1 MALNPNL
8 TELDLQQA
16 QKRTIDALD
25 DAVRIILADTTGM
38 AIELS
43 AADGDSVLAEASLS
57 AATGSITVA
66 SSGQLVAPIDVSMK
80 KELQLLVDVGAGIT
94 GTATVSIEISPE
106 ASGSVWIP
114 SGVTLAVTGATNL
127 KSAKVS
133 DLAHRARVVL
143 SGVNSISAGTATLH
157 LLARS

>member
-25 DAVRIILADTTGM
+25 DAVRIILADTTGI

-43 AADGDSVLAEASLS
+43 AADGDSVLAESSLASASGSLS
-57 AATGSITVA
+57 SA
-66 SSGQLVAPIDVSMK
+66 SSGELVAPLDVSMK
-80 KELQLLVDVGAGIT
+80 KEIQVLVDVAAGIT
-94 GTATVSIEISPE
+94 GSATIEIQISPS

-127 KSAKVS
+127 KTAKVS
-133 DLAHRARVVL
+133 DLARRARVVL
-143 SGVNSISAGTATLH
+143 SGVNAITVGTATLH

>member
-1 MALNPNL
+1 MALNTNL

-16 QKRTIDALD
+16 QKRTIDSLD
-25 DAVRIILADTTGM
+25 DAVRIILADSTGM

-43 AADGDSVLAEASLS
+43 AADGDSVLAESSLVSAS
-57 AATGSITVA
+57 GSITVA
-66 SSGQLVAPIDVSMK
+66 SSGELVAPLDVSQK
-80 KELQLLVDVGAGIT
+80 KEIQVLVDVGAGIT
-94 GTATVSIEISPE
+94 GSATISIEISPQ
-106 ASGSVWIP
+106 ASGSVWVP
-114 SGVTLAVTGATNL
+114 SGTTLAVTGSANL

-133 DLAHRARVVL
+133 DIARRARVVL